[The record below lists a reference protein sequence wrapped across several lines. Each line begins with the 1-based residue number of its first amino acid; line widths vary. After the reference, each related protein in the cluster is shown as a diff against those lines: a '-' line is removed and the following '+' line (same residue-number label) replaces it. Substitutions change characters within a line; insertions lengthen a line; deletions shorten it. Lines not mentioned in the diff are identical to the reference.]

1 MIGRHEKAIWVIVL
15 TGSINGHS
23 EGGVTSSSSSSSSWL
38 SSPSLDFPINIIII
52 IIMMISTCMSQC
64 DDHFD
69 PSQFYRVHIWCSPLK
84 GESIKVVFSM
94 PALLICQ
101 PVCDERPHFRMIEH
115 RYKLRICFC
124 FVFFYRLHRKHRSA
138 SHSLRLKILLFKTRM
153 VVMKIQMLKFTP
165 LNKTIILLKSPVILQ
180 RSGQ

>member
-1 MIGRHEKAIWVIVL
+1 
-15 TGSINGHS
+15 
-23 EGGVTSSSSSSSSWL
+23 
-38 SSPSLDFPINIIII
+38 
-52 IIMMISTCMSQC
+52 MMISTCMSQC

-124 FVFFYRLHRKHRSA
+124 FVFFIGSIENIALH
-138 SHSLRLKILLFKTRM
+138 LI
-153 VVMKIQMLKFTP
+153 V
-165 LNKTIILLKSPVILQ
+165 
-180 RSGQ
+180 